1 MKSSP
6 KFCNDSKSCSQP
18 WPETGARI
26 WYNLGMSTTTLITAA
41 ELLAMPTGMG
51 KRYELRAGELREMSP
66 SGWRNGKVTVRLTT
80 RLDSYVETH
89 DLGVVF
95 GAETGFR
102 LASDPD
108 TVRASDISFISKQN
122 IPSREPSD
130 GFWPG
135 APDLAVEVL
144 SPGDRTGEVNEK
156 IDAWLNAGC
165 AAVWV
170 VDPKRK
176 TVTIHRSRSDI
187 QVKAAGET
195 LRGDPVVPGFSCAVV
210 ELFR

>member
-1 MKSSP
+1 
-6 KFCNDSKSCSQP
+6 
-18 WPETGARI
+18 
-26 WYNLGMSTTTLITAA
+26 MSTTTLITAA

-51 KRYELRAGELREMSP
+51 KRYELLAGELREMSP
-66 SGWRNGKVTVRLTT
+66 SGWRHGKVASRLNA
-80 RLDSYVETH
+80 RLDIYVEEH
-89 DLGVVF
+89 DLGLVF

-102 LASDPD
+102 LASNPD
-108 TVRASDISFISKQN
+108 TVRAPDVSFISKQN
-122 IPSREPSD
+122 VPEREPND

-156 IDAWLNAGC
+156 IDAWLSAGC
-165 AAVWV
+165 NAVWV

-187 QVKAAGET
+187 QVKAAGDV
-195 LRGDPVVPGFSCAVV
+195 LNGDPIVPGFSCTVD
-210 ELFR
+210 ELF